1 MRVKVATNPEKRI
14 RQASAAHDAWSVL
27 KALDT
32 AEADDAQL
40 LKNMVANSLEP
51 RPLTVRKVDEALLK
65 ALMDMRVKSAEQPQ
79 KTGLSGLFSRLE
91 PRLPTRAVVRA
102 VIKRFEE
109 AFGRAER
116 AT

>member
-1 MRVKVATNPEKRI
+1 MPSKPAATPEKRI

-27 KALDT
+27 KALGT
-32 AEADDAQL
+32 AEAVDARGL
-40 LKNMVANSLEP
+40 EDAVAKNLEP
-51 RPLTVRKVDEALLK
+51 SPRAIRKVDEALLK
-65 ALMDMRVKSAEQPQ
+65 ALMDMRVKSAEQPHP
-79 KTGLSGLFSRLE
+79 KGLLGLLSRLE

-102 VIKRFEE
+102 VIREFEG